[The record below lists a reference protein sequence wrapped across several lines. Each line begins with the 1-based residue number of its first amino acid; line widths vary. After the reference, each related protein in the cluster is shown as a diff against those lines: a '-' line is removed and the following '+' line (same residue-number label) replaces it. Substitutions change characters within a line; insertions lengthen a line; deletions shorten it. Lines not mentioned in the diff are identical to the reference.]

1 MHSCMEINI
10 YSLIKIIFVPSLKNQ
25 LATIHWRTF
34 NCAHL
39 GCPGVVRVLEQVP
52 ELPLCGGAAAVPEV
66 VLHLLLVGSL
76 GQQPP
81 AGNGFSQGG
90 QLEDN
95 LRTT

>member
-1 MHSCMEINI
+1 MEINI

-25 LATIHWRTF
+25 LATIYLRTMRTF

-52 ELPLCGGAAAVPEV
+52 ELPLCGGAAPVPEV

-81 AGNGFSQGG
+81 AGNGFSQRR
-90 QLEDN
+90 QLGDN
-95 LRTT
+95 LRTS